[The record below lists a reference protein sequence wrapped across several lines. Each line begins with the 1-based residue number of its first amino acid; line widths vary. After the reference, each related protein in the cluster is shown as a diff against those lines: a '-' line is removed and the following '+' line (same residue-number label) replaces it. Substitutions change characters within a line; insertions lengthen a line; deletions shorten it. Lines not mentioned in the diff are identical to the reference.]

1 MDPNLNPHKPARV
14 AMILWCERYAK
25 QNGGALDFWKSLTDY
40 ERRTCREL
48 VEQIEAAPNE
58 FTRLG

>member
-1 MDPNLNPHKPARV
+1 
-14 AMILWCERYAK
+14 MILWCERYAK